1 MMLHVQS
8 KWCMVVPAGVLLG
21 ILGAGI
27 GIAAQIDGISVTHH
41 DDAFKIEFDAVVDA
55 PAQQVYAVLADY
67 ASLGK
72 LNPAITA
79 ISVEVAPTGRGER
92 VRSVIKTC
100 VWFFC
105 RQIVQVEDVMESD
118 PNTISARI
126 VPGAGDF
133 ESGSFFWRL
142 TDEGPRTRL
151 HYEATR
157 VAGFW
162 IPPLIG
168 PWAIK
173 RTLREQLESSI
184 VLLER
189 LASSPG
195 NPQAAPAVALA
206 QQTRVAGEYLVTLAA
221 RAEVKAIADLY
232 GRFGIKTIKE
242 LGRNV
247 FLVTLTED
255 PGPDAMEKLR
265 GGNALIKAVEPNF
278 VYRTQGSGS
287 AR

>member
-1 MMLHVQS
+1 MMLQVTR
-8 KWCMVVPAGVLLG
+8 KCYRVVPAGVLLG
-21 ILGAGI
+21 ILWAGF
-27 GIAAQIDGISVTHH
+27 GMGAQIEGITVTHR
-41 DDAFKIEFDAVVDA
+41 DDGFKIALDAVVDA
-55 PAQQVYAVLADY
+55 PAQQVYEVLADY

-79 ISVEVAPTGRGER
+79 ISVEAAPTGRGKR

-105 RQIVQVEDVMESD
+105 TQIVQVEDVMESE

-133 ESGSFFWRL
+133 ESGSFLWRM

-157 VAGFW
+157 VAAFW

-173 RTLREQLESSI
+173 RTLREQFESSI
-184 VLLER
+184 VALER
-189 LASSPG
+189 VA
-195 NPQAAPAVALA
+195 NQNKPQG
-206 QQTRVAGEYLVTLAA
+206 T
-221 RAEVKAIADLY
+221 DH
-232 GRFGIKTIKE
+232 
-242 LGRNV
+242 
-247 FLVTLTED
+247 
-255 PGPDAMEKLR
+255 
-265 GGNALIKAVEPNF
+265 
-278 VYRTQGSGS
+278 
-287 AR
+287 